1 MKSNRGFT
9 LIELMIVVAII
20 GILASIAIPQYQ
32 DYIARTEATNSLGAV
47 RNVQL
52 AVNEYVSRFA
62 ELPAT
67 PSSLNSY
74 TGIAL
79 TAVSH
84 AAGNVAQVT
93 ILNNG
98 VIEVQFKS
106 NNVPKLIAGKTYL
119 IQPTLNTAGV
129 SFFKAT
135 VGGSNPMD
143 AKYLP
148 KN

>member
-9 LIELMIVVAII
+9 LIELMIVVAVI

-47 RNVQL
+47 RNAQL

-62 ELPAT
+62 KLPST
-67 PSSLNSY
+67 PSSLNAY

-93 ILNNG
+93 IMNNG

-106 NNVPKLIAGKTYL
+106 NDVPELMAGKTYL
-119 IQPTLNTAGV
+119 IQPALNAVGV
-129 SFFKAT
+129 SYFRAA